1 MDDRREQVSRES
13 EGSEWIVLKQSPI
26 HGTGAFAAKPVPKG
40 TRIVEYRGE
49 RIQKRESMRRC
60 EGGNEFIFSLSAL
73 WDLDGNVD
81 WNPARFLNHA
91 CSPNAEAEV
100 SGERIWI
107 VAAGNISAGEEVTF
121 NYGFDLENYRDY
133 PCRCGSPGC
142 VGFIVA
148 EEFFAHVRAQNA
160 LRSGQVEIDP

>member
-1 MDDRREQVSRES
+1 MNDGREQFTRECV
-13 EGSEWIVLKQSPI
+13 ESEWIVLRQSPI
-26 HGTGAFAAKPVPKG
+26 QGTGAFAAKPIPRG
-40 TRIVEYRGE
+40 TRVIEYRGE
-49 RIQKRESMRRC
+49 RIDKTVSIRRC
-60 EGGNEFIFSLSAL
+60 EAGNEFIFSLNDSC
-73 WDLDGNVD
+73 DLDGNVD

-107 VAAGNISAGEEVTF
+107 VAAREIPAGEEVTF
-121 NYGFDLENYRDY
+121 NYGFDLEHYREY

-148 EEFFAHVRAQNA
+148 EEFFEHVRAQNA
-160 LRSGQVEIDP
+160 LRNEQACKP